1 LCCAAHQQAID
12 AEKLEADVER
22 CAIAIGKAAR
32 YFDTANLQNQS
43 KIAAD
48 VKDSVAAFRPKAST
62 AINCTT
68 ATSYYCSLPLL
79 HSMACYMQL

>member
-1 LCCAAHQQAID
+1 MLLSCCTAHTQAID

-48 VKDSVAAFRPKAST
+48 VKDSVAAFRPKVNHYSF
-62 AINCTT
+62 
-68 ATSYYCSLPLL
+68 Y
-79 HSMACYMQL
+79 